1 MANTDDENRP
11 QAHSPGH
18 SNVGNNEIAQAVDQV
33 NDQLQDAVLNEDGRQ
48 LEEPMEQV
56 RGCLRELWRE
66 CLEGIVVTCRSAV
79 LEKVRNVSQ
88 AKLSYITDVVQDS
101 VRVAVAGVEERI
113 SSAPDT
119 EAEKLLR
126 EMDMTAVEL
135 RQILIGTSEKVSILR
150 ELCCLL
156 QCSETELTTVVTK
169 QHTALL
175 RLQKQ
180 LRQLQDYH
188 SSPSSSKLDEEVR
201 RVQQRSEPSGRN
213 SSYMKRIA
221 CSLRNACDKSSLQA
235 HHVTNESKERSVGPQ
250 MVPKLVLEPPSPEC
264 STRHSP
270 VHSSGES
277 VITSAPSTSIASG
290 TSCRTSGCSGQSS
303 NVLASLREVLKAQ
316 CLTDVVKYNGRNSL
330 GDFVRMM
337 DFKYPSTV
345 WNDSDRR
352 DIMVNLL
359 EGQAKMLYK
368 TLPKAVKEG
377 SYEGIVRELRAARN
391 NPCERLQLL
400 EQWDT
405 LRKKDGETVSD
416 LCFRMEKLSRK
427 LHADDDRDF
436 LLGSK
441 LHQCLSH
448 WKDSYH
454 LLTELDRHEGE
465 IYQAV
470 KKAALRLERTQQ
482 TQSREQRGA
491 RRQFSD
497 RTPKPW
503 RKEEKFES
511 RVEPQSANKG
521 KEPSSRRCFK
531 CNELGHYASKCR
543 KLVGKGNDGNAA
555 AQKPSGSLQARD
567 RRAADKSK
575 GGSFSTCVKGWCCGI
590 RDDTSIRNTTEAYGK
605 PYICEVNIMNVKA
618 KAMIDTGSIISILP
632 LGLLKL
638 ALENGSPLDDLVTM
652 LRDGDGR
659 KIVDASGNEMSFL
672 MLVATDVQVLG
683 AGSARVQFHIQRTP
697 DTLILLGMNAL
708 ESSGIEIC
716 MDRGQ
721 ASQPCQNPC
730 GDTATATERRVI
742 PPGAT
747 AILSISSGKKEG
759 EQLFLSKLERIA
771 SGVCKITSG
780 VGSLS
785 VVNRECEPW
794 IVDKGEEL
802 GKWSDSR
809 RHA

>member
-1 MANTDDENRP
+1 MDEPQEPQPQHGGQSLLLGSMANTNDENRP
-11 QAHSPGH
+11 RAHSPAHNDVEDDG
-18 SNVGNNEIAQAVDQV
+18 IAQAVDEV
-33 NDQLQDAVLNEDGRQ
+33 NDQLQDAALDENGRHR
-48 LEEPMEQV
+48 EEPMEQDD
-56 RGCLRELWRE
+56 R
-66 CLEGIVVTCRSAV
+66 
-79 LEKVRNVSQ
+79 
-88 AKLSYITDVVQDS
+88 
-101 VRVAVAGVEERI
+101 
-113 SSAPDT
+113 
-119 EAEKLLR
+119 
-126 EMDMTAVEL
+126 
-135 RQILIGTSEKVSILR
+135 
-150 ELCCLL
+150 
-156 QCSETELTTVVTK
+156 
-169 QHTALL
+169 
-175 RLQKQ
+175 
-180 LRQLQDYH
+180 
-188 SSPSSSKLDEEVR
+188 SSPSTSKLDDEVR
-201 RVQQRSEPSGRN
+201 RAQQHRDPAGRGN
-213 SSYMKRIA
+213 SHMKSVA
-221 CSLRNACDKSSLQA
+221 CSLRNACDKPSLQA
-235 HHVTNESKERSVGPQ
+235 HHVTQESKERSVGPR
-250 MVPKLVLEPPSPEC
+250 MAPKSVLEQPSPEC
-264 STRHSP
+264 STRHYP

-277 VITSAPSTSIASG
+277 VITSSPSTSIASG
-290 TSCRTSGCSGQSS
+290 TSYRTSGCSGQSS

-316 CLTDVVKYNGRNSL
+316 CLTDVIKYNGKNSL
-330 GDFVRMM
+330 GDFLRMM

-368 TLPKAVKEG
+368 TLPKAIKEG
-377 SYEGIVRELRAARN
+377 SYEGIVTELRAARN

-427 LHADDDRDF
+427 LHAEDDRDF

-482 TQSREQRGA
+482 TQSKEQSDA
-491 RRQFSD
+491 RRVFSD
-497 RTPKPW
+497 RTSKPW
-503 RKEEKFES
+503 RKKEKFES
-511 RVEPQSANKG
+511 RIELQNSNKG
-521 KEPSSRRCFK
+521 KEPSNRRCFK

-543 KLVGKGNDGNAA
+543 KLVNKGGDGNAT

-567 RRAADKSK
+567 RRTVDKSR
-575 GGSFSTCVKGWCCGI
+575 GGSFSTHVKGWCYGI
-590 RDDTSIRNTTEAYGK
+590 RNDTSGTTTTEAYGK
-605 PYICEVNIMNVKA
+605 PYICDVNIMNVKA

-652 LRDGDGR
+652 LGDGDSR

-683 AGSARVQFHIQRTP
+683 AGLARVQFHIQKTP

-708 ESSGIEIC
+708 KSLGIQIC
-716 MDRGQ
+716 MNRTQDTE
-721 ASQPCQNPC
+721 PCQNFC

-742 PPGAT
+742 PPGAA
-747 AILSISSGKKEG
+747 AILSISSGKEG
-759 EQLFLSKLERIA
+759 ERLFLSKHERIA

-794 IVDKGEEL
+794 IVHKGEEL
-802 GKWSDSR
+802 GKWSEDAWCDPRTLDIAGDMLEFHRTEKPPRTARLESLKEILSKNR
-809 RHA
+809 RTGSMPQGLLNLIDNSFSVK